1 MPATVAAGAL
11 SHSRVADAAA
21 HSTTADIR
29 VALAE
34 PATAQPATAPAVAT
48 AADAA
53 AAEPEPS
60 SALALA
66 ATTVAEPAAA
76 LAQPT
81 SALAVKPPAS
91 ASGAAVATTTLCA
104 VQGRALKQNE
114 TERTT
119 VRHVRQ
125 DCHVDRRKEMRLS
138 LLAGEKDL

>member
-1 MPATVAAGAL
+1 MPATVAVGAL
-11 SHSRVADAAA
+11 GHSRVADAAA

-66 ATTVAEPAAA
+66 AVAEPAAA
-76 LAQPT
+76 
-81 SALAVKPPAS
+81 V
-91 ASGAAVATTTLCA
+91 AVAAEPEPSSAGALVPTA
-104 VQGRALKQNE
+104 VACLRGLDCDQWLGAL
-114 TERTT
+114 RTRRHLPRHRL
-119 VRHVRQ
+119 VRV
-125 DCHVDRRKEMRLS
+125 
-138 LLAGEKDL
+138 